1 MHRKK
6 TIECTRTLILGL
18 NNSCNVASLYVY
30 CDFILYF
37 QSHERLS
44 HCVLLVFKSN
54 IFLARV
60 IEKFEF
66 NVLQKK
72 HLVSLAL
79 ICWIEL
85 EVYPVDRTIELFI
98 KGLEVSNPH
107 IKDYMMWLTLV

>member
-6 TIECTRTLILGL
+6 TIECTRTLILDL

-30 CDFILYF
+30 CDLILYF

-44 HCVLLVFKSN
+44 YCVLLVFKSN

-66 NVLQKK
+66 NVL
-72 HLVSLAL
+72 
-79 ICWIEL
+79 
-85 EVYPVDRTIELFI
+85 
-98 KGLEVSNPH
+98 
-107 IKDYMMWLTLV
+107 